1 MGTCSHVGVWVLR
14 LPHPGLL
21 RHWGPLASGAGPR
34 TRGQRGG
41 PRVLLGIPVRMR
53 KRPGGPRT
61 PAQSQSREGRGW
73 GMGTR
78 GEAPLPH
85 PGSERPGGWCSEQ
98 GLPEGADGG
107 PRSCWVPG
115 EDVHGGR
122 TDPAPQPRVSPGRQA
137 ECGTGPRRVSV
148 DFQNWQQ
155 RPGSEAG
162 VPQDTELRTRGP
174 EPLVQF
180 QPESDTMSLGK
191 SNELWELG
199 EDPEEA
205 QGLLDTQQ
213 SRAQEEEEGQVP
225 SPPSPSLSSSPYF
238 SLSGV
243 LPGTPQEGSALEGSL
258 SPLQSSQS
266 ANSFPYD
273 GAASGLGQPQLAG
286 PNSPGEVVASG
297 SEGQEDADPYPRG
310 GASGG
315 LGQPQPAVPSSPEE
329 VGSSPP
335 EQQEDEQ
342 PEGSFHMKTAA
353 LVMLL
358 LLKYRI
364 KQPIS
369 KAEML
374 EVITPEFQDDFPVI
388 LSQASRCLRL
398 VLGLDVIEVDPSEHC
413 YHLNIILGLTWD
425 GMVSG
430 QGGLPK
436 TSLLGLVLGL
446 IVLEDDC
453 APEEEVWEA
462 LRVMEVY
469 DGQEH
474 IIYGEP
480 RDLLT
485 NVWVQEGYLEC
496 RPVVGSNPA
505 RYEFLWGPRAHVET
519 SKFQVMDYAF
529 QVSSSLMVS
538 SLALC
543 EQILR

>member
-1 MGTCSHVGVWVLR
+1 
-14 LPHPGLL
+14 
-21 RHWGPLASGAGPR
+21 
-34 TRGQRGG
+34 
-41 PRVLLGIPVRMR
+41 
-53 KRPGGPRT
+53 
-61 PAQSQSREGRGW
+61 
-73 GMGTR
+73 
-78 GEAPLPH
+78 
-85 PGSERPGGWCSEQ
+85 
-98 GLPEGADGG
+98 
-107 PRSCWVPG
+107 
-115 EDVHGGR
+115 
-122 TDPAPQPRVSPGRQA
+122 
-137 ECGTGPRRVSV
+137 
-148 DFQNWQQ
+148 
-155 RPGSEAG
+155 
-162 VPQDTELRTRGP
+162 
-174 EPLVQF
+174 
-180 QPESDTMSLGK
+180 MSLGK

-205 QGLLDTQQ
+205 QGLLNALQ
-213 SRAQEEEEGQVP
+213 STAEEEEEGQVP
-225 SPPSPSLSSSPYF
+225 SPWSLPSLSSSSP
-238 SLSGV
+238 SLSLYG
-243 LPGTPQEGSALEGSL
+243 LLGPTEEGSATEGSP
-258 SPLQSSQS
+258 SPPQSSQS
-266 ANSFPYD
+266 ANSSPS
-273 GAASGLGQPQLAG
+273 GRAARGLGQPQPAG
-286 PNSPGEVVASG
+286 PNSPGQVGSSGSEGQEDAVSSPYDGQPKPAGSYTPGEVVTSG
-297 SEGQEDADPYPRG
+297 SEGQEDADPYPCDGAASGLGQLQPADPYSSGEVVARGSERQEDADLHPCG

-315 LGQPQPAVPSSPEE
+315 LGQPQPASPYSPEE

-353 LVMLL
+353 LVMFL

-369 KAEML
+369 KEQML

-388 LSQASRCLRL
+388 LSQASRCLKL
-398 VLGLDVIEVDPSEHC
+398 VLGLDVIEVDPIEHC

-496 RPVVGSNPA
+496 RPVVGSDPA

-519 SKFQVMDYAF
+519 SKLQVMDYAF
-529 QVSSSLMVS
+529 QVSSSLVVS

>member
-1 MGTCSHVGVWVLR
+1 
-14 LPHPGLL
+14 
-21 RHWGPLASGAGPR
+21 
-34 TRGQRGG
+34 
-41 PRVLLGIPVRMR
+41 
-53 KRPGGPRT
+53 
-61 PAQSQSREGRGW
+61 
-73 GMGTR
+73 
-78 GEAPLPH
+78 
-85 PGSERPGGWCSEQ
+85 
-98 GLPEGADGG
+98 
-107 PRSCWVPG
+107 
-115 EDVHGGR
+115 
-122 TDPAPQPRVSPGRQA
+122 
-137 ECGTGPRRVSV
+137 
-148 DFQNWQQ
+148 
-155 RPGSEAG
+155 
-162 VPQDTELRTRGP
+162 
-174 EPLVQF
+174 
-180 QPESDTMSLGK
+180 MSLGK

-199 EDPEEA
+199 DDPEEA
-205 QGLLDTQQ
+205 QGLLNALQ
-213 SRAQEEEEGQVP
+213 STAEEEEEGQVP
-225 SPPSPSLSSSPYF
+225 SPWSLPSLSSSSP
-238 SLSGV
+238 SLSLYG
-243 LPGTPQEGSALEGSL
+243 LLGPTEEGSATEGSP
-258 SPLQSSQS
+258 SPPQSSQS
-266 ANSFPYD
+266 ANSSPSGGAARGLGQPHPTGPNSPGQVGSSGGEGQEDAVSSPYD
-273 GAASGLGQPQLAG
+273 GAAIGLGQPKPAG
-286 PNSPGEVVASG
+286 SYTPGEVVTRG
-297 SEGQEDADPYPRG
+297 SEGQEDADPYPCGGAASGLGQPQPADPYSPGEVVTRGSEGQEDADPHPCGGAASGLGQPQPADLYSSGEVVARGSEGQEDADPYPCG

-315 LGQPQPAVPSSPEE
+315 LGQAQPAGPYSPEE

-342 PEGSFHMKTAA
+342 PEGSFHMKTAE
-353 LVMLL
+353 LVMFL

-369 KAEML
+369 KAQML
-374 EVITPEFQDDFPVI
+374 EVITPEFQDDFPII

-496 RPVVGSNPA
+496 RLVADSDPV

-529 QVSSSLMVS
+529 QVSSSLVVS

>member
-1 MGTCSHVGVWVLR
+1 MFMEDGGT
-14 LPHPGLL
+14 PHP
-21 RHWGPLASGAGPR
+21 S
-34 TRGQRGG
+34 
-41 PRVLLGIPVRMR
+41 
-53 KRPGGPRT
+53 
-61 PAQSQSREGRGW
+61 
-73 GMGTR
+73 
-78 GEAPLPH
+78 
-85 PGSERPGGWCSEQ
+85 
-98 GLPEGADGG
+98 
-107 PRSCWVPG
+107 
-115 EDVHGGR
+115 
-122 TDPAPQPRVSPGRQA
+122 PQ
-137 ECGTGPRRVSV
+137 
-148 DFQNWQQ
+148 DFKNWQR
-155 RPGSEAG
+155 RPRSEAG
-162 VPQDTELRTRGP
+162 VPQDTELRTCGP
-174 EPLVQF
+174 EPLVQV
-180 QPESDTMSLGK
+180 QPESATMSLGK

-213 SRAQEEEEGQVP
+213 SRAEEEEGQVP

-266 ANSFPYD
+266 AYSFPFD
-273 GAASGLGQPQLAG
+273 GAASGLGQPQPAG
-286 PNSPGEVVASG
+286 PNSPGE
-297 SEGQEDADPYPRG
+297 
-310 GASGG
+310 
-315 LGQPQPAVPSSPEE
+315 
-329 VGSSPP
+329 
-335 EQQEDEQ
+335 QEDEQ

-369 KAEML
+369 KEQML

-398 VLGLDVIEVDPSEHC
+398 VLGLDVIEVDPIEHC

-496 RPVVGSNPA
+496 RLVVGSNPA

>member
-1 MGTCSHVGVWVLR
+1 
-14 LPHPGLL
+14 
-21 RHWGPLASGAGPR
+21 
-34 TRGQRGG
+34 
-41 PRVLLGIPVRMR
+41 
-53 KRPGGPRT
+53 
-61 PAQSQSREGRGW
+61 
-73 GMGTR
+73 
-78 GEAPLPH
+78 
-85 PGSERPGGWCSEQ
+85 
-98 GLPEGADGG
+98 
-107 PRSCWVPG
+107 
-115 EDVHGGR
+115 
-122 TDPAPQPRVSPGRQA
+122 
-137 ECGTGPRRVSV
+137 
-148 DFQNWQQ
+148 
-155 RPGSEAG
+155 
-162 VPQDTELRTRGP
+162 
-174 EPLVQF
+174 
-180 QPESDTMSLGK
+180 MSLGK

-225 SPPSPSLSSSPYF
+225 SPPSPSLSSSPYL

-353 LVMLL
+353 LVMFL

-374 EVITPEFQDDFPVI
+374 EVITPEFQDDFPII

-398 VLGLDVIEVDPSEHC
+398 VLGLDVIEVDTSEHC